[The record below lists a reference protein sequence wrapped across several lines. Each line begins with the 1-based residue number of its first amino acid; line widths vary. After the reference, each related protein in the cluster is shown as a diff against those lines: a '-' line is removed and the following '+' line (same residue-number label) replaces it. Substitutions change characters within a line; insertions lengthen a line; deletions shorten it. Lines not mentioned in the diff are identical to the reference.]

1 MNQESLAEL
10 VIAAQAGD
18 DDALE
23 QLLLW
28 AYTPVSF
35 LCKKLLKDDEIAQTQ
50 ISEIL
55 QIMAHKLHSLQ
66 MPNMFEKWTQR
77 LTAARCMQIHQQN
90 RWMEEAQ
97 EDSELSIAG
106 EELDEMQTVDAVQK
120 MVDMLPEKPRIC
132 MTLLC
137 CCDMHSADI
146 AKLTGYPVEEVKDRM
161 GEAQNFVLEQL
172 QKYQEQG
179 TQFYPITSLTD
190 VLQSGMRHEHPIE
203 AMKTVYGILG
213 KEIPVPPDPNRGKK
227 NLLIVLIVVLV
238 VLNLG
243 LAGVSIL
250 VKHKHT
256 FSPDD
261 YSAVVVPVPTAETQ
275 TVPTE
280 EAVQETEAPAEEQTT
295 EPA

>member
-90 RWMEEAQ
+90 RWMEEEQ
-97 EDSELSIAG
+97 EDLELSIAG

-146 AKLTGYPVEEVKDRM
+146 AKLTGYPVEEVKERM

-295 EPA
+295 EQA

>member
-10 VIAAQAGD
+10 VVAAQAGD
-18 DDALE
+18 DNALE

-50 ISEIL
+50 TVEIL

-66 MPNMFEKWTQR
+66 MPDMFEKWTQR
-77 LTAARCMQIHQQN
+77 LTAARCIQIQQKN
-90 RWMEEAQ
+90 RWMEEDHTD
-97 EDSELSIAG
+97 EDLSIDG

-146 AKLTGYPVEEVKDRM
+146 AKLTGYSVEEVKESM
-161 GEAQNFVLEQL
+161 GQAQNFVLEQL
-172 QKYQEQG
+172 QKCQEKGIQL
-179 TQFYPITSLTD
+179 YPITSLTD
-190 VLQSGMRHEHPIE
+190 VLQSGMRHEQETAAI
-203 AMKTVYGILG
+203 KVVYGILG
-213 KEIPVPPDPNRGKK
+213 KEIPIPPDPDRKK
-227 NLLIVLIVVLV
+227 KTLLTVLIVVLV
-238 VLNLG
+238 VINLA

-250 VKHKHT
+250 LKNKHT

-261 YSAVVVPVPTAETQ
+261 YSAVVVPVPTAETHPEITEE
-275 TVPTE
+275 TVP
-280 EAVQETEAPAEEQTT
+280 ETEAPAETETTGQT
-295 EPA
+295 